1 MHDTITGH
9 ARTAYDVAME
19 IFDFGQDRPYFQLL
33 AATFETLAHLHL
45 LMYDGKVRRLEEDN
59 KVKFIAQ

>member
-1 MHDTITGH
+1 
-9 ARTAYDVAME
+9 ME
-19 IFDFGQDRPYFQLL
+19 NFDFGPDRPYFQLL

-45 LMYDGKVRRLEEDN
+45 LMYDGKVRRLEEDG